1 MMAKRGWIAVV
12 GMSALVGAV
21 AIAGGGEPAKP
32 EAPGQELPGP
42 KAEAVIE
49 GRSGSSLTGTA
60 EFQLNGARL
69 FIIVSVK
76 GAPPG
81 IHAVHIHE
89 KGDCSASD
97 AKSAGDH
104 FNPEGTHHGAPENRE
119 HHAGDFG
126 NMAVD
131 ADGTGSLKIYSGD
144 LSLEG
149 RDSVIG
155 RAIVIH
161 EKADDFMT
169 QPSGN
174 SGARIGCGVIKQ
186 SGPTKG

>member
-1 MMAKRGWIAVV
+1 MTKRGWIAVV
-12 GMSALVGAV
+12 GMSALLGA
-21 AIAGGGEPAKP
+21 AATAGGGEPAKP
-32 EAPGQELPGP
+32 EASGQDMPGP
-42 KAEAVIE
+42 KVEAVIE

-60 EFQLNGARL
+60 EFQMNGARL
-69 FIIVSVK
+69 IILVSVK

-89 KGDCSASD
+89 KGDCSGSD

-104 FNPEGTHHGAPENRE
+104 FNPEGTRHGAPEDRE

-126 NMAVD
+126 NLTVD
-131 ADGTGSLKIYSGD
+131 ADGTGSLMIHSGD

-149 RDSVIG
+149 KNSVLG

-161 EKADDFMT
+161 ENADDFMT